1 MTAQASVEH
10 LETNLTVWYRRY

>member
-10 LETNLTVWYRRY
+10 LETNLTVWYRRC